1 MVRRAG
7 WLWLALMVPACLGLQ
22 LWIHGAIVDG
32 PTGSMQFG
40 VAVASGVTHAAINL
54 ALLSLFGRTI
64 LPGREPLVTRFA
76 RRIHGVLPPQIE
88 RYTRRVTIAWCVF
101 FAMQL
106 ATSAVLFTWS
116 LQAWSLFVNVLSWPL
131 VVLMFV
137 VEYAYR
143 LVACRGFAHATLLQS
158 IQAFADDMRATPA
171 ADSRRR
177 TRG

>member
-1 MVRRAG
+1 MRRPG
-7 WLWLALMVPACLGLQ
+7 WLWLALVVPACLGLQ
-22 LWIHGAIVDG
+22 LWIHAVIVDG
-32 PTGSMQFG
+32 PTDAMRFG
-40 VAVASGVTHAAINL
+40 VALASGVMHAAINL

-64 LPGREPLVTRFA
+64 LPGREPLVTGLA
-76 RRIHGVLPPQIE
+76 RRVHGVLPPQME

-106 ATSAVLFTWS
+106 ATSAVLFVWS
-116 LQAWSLFVNVLSWPL
+116 LEAWSLFVNVLSWPL

-143 LVACRGFAHATLLQS
+143 LVACRGFAHATFLQS
-158 IQAFADDMRATPA
+158 VQAFTDDMRATPA
-171 ADSRRR
+171 PGSRRR

>member
-1 MVRRAG
+1 MMRRAG
-7 WLWLALMVPACLGLQ
+7 WLWLLLVVPACLGFQ
-22 LWIHGAIVDG
+22 LWIHAVIVDG
-32 PTGSMQFG
+32 PTDAMRFG
-40 VAVASGVTHAAINL
+40 AALASGVVHAAINL

-76 RRIHGVLPPQIE
+76 RKVHGVLPLQIE
-88 RYTRRVTIAWCVF
+88 RYTRRVTIAWCIF

-106 ATSAVLFTWS
+106 ATSAVLFVWS
-116 LQAWSLFVNVLSWPL
+116 LEAWSLFVHVLSWPL

-143 LVACRGFAHATLLQS
+143 LVACRGFARGTFLQS
-158 IQAFADDMRATPA
+158 IQAFADDMRGAPDA
-171 ADSRRR
+171 RRR